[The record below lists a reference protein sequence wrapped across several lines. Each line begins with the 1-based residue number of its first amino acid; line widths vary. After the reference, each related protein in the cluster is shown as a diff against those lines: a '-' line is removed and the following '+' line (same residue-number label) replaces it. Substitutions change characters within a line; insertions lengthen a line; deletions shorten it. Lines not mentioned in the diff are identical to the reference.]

1 MSINLRYFRIVL
13 LKLNLLYRLA
23 VLTADQQ
30 LKLCTLFEYFIL
42 KCHTDKGSVN

>member
-1 MSINLRYFRIVL
+1 MSINLRYFRIFL
-13 LKLNLLYRLA
+13 LKKNLLYRLA